1 MYRIERNWE
10 KYVFSVKIV
19 FFGEIHPSKH
29 ILSMYMNSLYVN
41 KYGLHKAKSY
51 MGKYINTLSRQFGN
65 TQILWDNRNNVDRT
79 AYKVQSII
87 NNKKLTTLYKFRKFQ
102 RRANVRK

>member
-1 MYRIERNWE
+1 MNGRPDEFNLMCRIERNWE

-29 ILSMYMNSLYVN
+29 ILNMYMNSLYVN

-51 MGKYINTLSRQFGN
+51 MGKYINTLSIQ
-65 TQILWDNRNNVDRT
+65 
-79 AYKVQSII
+79 
-87 NNKKLTTLYKFRKFQ
+87 FRKHTDKKTGIPWTVYYNQ
-102 RRANVRK
+102 